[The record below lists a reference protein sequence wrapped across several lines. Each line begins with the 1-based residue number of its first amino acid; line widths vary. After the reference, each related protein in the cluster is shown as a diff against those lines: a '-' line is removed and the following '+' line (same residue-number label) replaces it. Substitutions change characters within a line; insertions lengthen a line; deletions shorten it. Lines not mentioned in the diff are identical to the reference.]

1 MPVEQTQLLIVG
13 WHMKPSPP
21 DFDSLLKS
29 WSYVPGEVSARRGHG
44 ADGRL
49 VLQLRIDLGVLQME
63 ADGRPD
69 GVRPLGHDTYLDAL
83 RAEEAI
89 AGEDFE
95 LDDDQC
101 VEIDREF
108 VQYYHRRVAWL
119 ALREFDHVVSDADHT
134 LALMDFSSAHAPNDD
149 WVEEHEQYR
158 PFVLFHR
165 TQAAALAE
173 LQRTDPEAAVLVID
187 EGFRQLRESLADL
200 AAIVGEDLEDDE
212 AYDFSTKLEELR
224 RSILVEYDLE
234 APLDE
239 QLANAIAHEEYELA
253 AEIRDRM
260 ARRTR
265 SRQS

>member
-1 MPVEQTQLLIVG
+1 MNLPT
-13 WHMKPSPP
+13 P
-21 DFDSLLKS
+21 DFDSLLQG
-29 WSYVPGEVSARRGHG
+29 WSHVPGEVSARRANGS
-44 ADGRL
+44 DGRP
-49 VLQLRIDLGVLQME
+49 VLQLRVDLGVLQME
-63 ADGRPD
+63 VEGRPD
-69 GVRPLGHDTYLDAL
+69 GAKPDGHQTYLDAL
-83 RAEEAI
+83 RAEEADV
-89 AGEDFE
+89 GETFE
-95 LDDDQC
+95 LDDDHC
-101 VEIDREF
+101 TEIDREF
-108 VQYYHRRVAWL
+108 VQFYHRRVAWL
-119 ALREFDHVVSDADHT
+119 ALREFDNVVADADHT

-149 WVEEHEQYR
+149 WIEEHEQYR

-187 EGFRQLRESLADL
+187 EGFKQLREALADL
-200 AAIVGEDLEDDE
+200 AAMVGDDLEDDE
-212 AYDFSTKLEELR
+212 AYDFSAKLEELR

-239 QLANAIAHEEYELA
+239 QLANAIAHEQYELA